1 MCSTLIKKTYRFI
14 AASLAAAL
22 CVTLLAAQASA
33 ADGKTFRWS
42 SAGDFLTFD
51 VHAQNESLNSAA
63 NAAVYESLV
72 RYSPEMKIEP
82 ALATQW
88 KRVNEGFVFT
98 IREGVRFHEGETL
111 TTEDVAYS
119 INRAM
124 MPESQ
129 FKVAAAGSLGAVALN
144 DREVLVKTASGS
156 PVFLNQL
163 TSLRILNKAWLEK
176 HRALKP
182 QNYVSG
188 EESYLARH
196 ANGTGPF
203 KLASREVDVKTVFV
217 ANHAWWDE
225 ANRRGNVEEVI
236 YTPIASAATRTAAL
250 LSGQVD
256 FVLDPAPQDL
266 ARLEHS
272 PDLRVLS
279 RAEDRVMMIALDQY
293 RNQSPYVTDHEG
305 KPLTVN
311 PFKDKRVREALSL
324 AVNRDALVRSIMRG
338 KALAT
343 QTVVSDSVF
352 GYSPEIGTP
361 QAYDLERAKALLK
374 EAGFEKGFAF
384 TLDTPN
390 NRWINDENLCKALA
404 SMWAKLNITVS
415 VHGMPRSQYFP
426 KVLSFDSSAGLVG
439 WGSNTFD
446 ALYPLQSLSA
456 TYDAKSGSG
465 ISNIGRI
472 SNAQMDALLKEL
484 ATAEDIE
491 KRRALAQE
499 ALTLEK
505 NEYLH
510 IALLQPMFSWAMKK
524 NVNAIIRP
532 DNKLTLE
539 WVTMQ

>member
-22 CVTLLAAQASA
+22 CVILLAGQASA

-98 IREGVRFHEGETL
+98 IRQGVRFHEGETL

-119 INRAM
+119 INRAT

-129 FKVAAAGSLGAVALN
+129 FRVAAAGILGAVALN

-188 EESYLARH
+188 EESYLARR

-225 ANRRGNVEEVI
+225 ANRKGNVEEVI

-266 ARLEHS
+266 ARLERS

-293 RNQSPYVTDHEG
+293 RDQSPYITDHNG

-343 QTVVSDSVF
+343 QTVVSDAVF
-352 GYSPEIGTP
+352 GYSPEIGKP
-361 QAYDLERAKALLK
+361 QAYDLGRAKTLLK
-374 EAGFEKGFAF
+374 EAGFENGFAF

-446 ALYPLQSLSA
+446 AFYPLQSLSA
-456 TYDAKSGSG
+456 TYDAKSASG

-472 SNAQMDALLKEL
+472 SNARMDALLKEL
-484 ATAEDIE
+484 STAEDIE
-491 KRRALAQE
+491 KRRSLAQE

-524 NVNAIIRP
+524 NVNAIVRP

>member
-14 AASLAAAL
+14 ATSLTAAL
-22 CVTLLAAQASA
+22 CVTLLAGQASA

-98 IREGVRFHEGETL
+98 IRQGVRFHEGETL

-129 FKVAAAGSLGAVALN
+129 FKVAASGILGAVALN
-144 DREVLVKTASGS
+144 EREVLVKTASGS

-176 HRALKP
+176 HHALKP

-225 ANRRGNVEEVI
+225 ANRKGNVEEVI

-266 ARLEHS
+266 ARLERN
-272 PDLRVLS
+272 PDIRVLS

-293 RNQSPYVTDHEG
+293 RDQSPYVTDHDG

-343 QTVVSDSVF
+343 QTVVSDAVF
-352 GYSPEIGTP
+352 GYSPEIGKP

-472 SNAQMDALLKEL
+472 SNARMDALLKEL

-491 KRRALAQE
+491 KRRSLAQE

-524 NVNAIIRP
+524 NVNAIVRP